1 MMYGIQCNAYWTRK
15 TVVFQSDIIKLRKDK
30 KKQSLSR
37 FHVREFVKL

>member
-1 MMYGIQCNAYWTRK
+1 MMYGIHCNAGWTR
-15 TVVFQSDIIKLRKDK
+15 TIVVFQFDIIKLRKD